1 MADKH
6 IEATTCPEAKEN
18 LFQLYGPI
26 HKTAWGCFYS
36 ESEKGWFRPE
46 CEVTPPTAF
55 VAAKE
60 MAKNFWATAG
70 GVFLILFIILISF
83 FMLWWV
89 SGCVRL
95 RKPMWFWKIRKELDY
110 ERVTYRRQ
118 KNNKNVN
125 GQYGVDSDEDGDDL
139 NDVYLGNGTN

>member
-26 HKTAWGCFYS
+26 HKTDWGCFYS

-46 CEVTPPTAF
+46 CEVTPSTAF